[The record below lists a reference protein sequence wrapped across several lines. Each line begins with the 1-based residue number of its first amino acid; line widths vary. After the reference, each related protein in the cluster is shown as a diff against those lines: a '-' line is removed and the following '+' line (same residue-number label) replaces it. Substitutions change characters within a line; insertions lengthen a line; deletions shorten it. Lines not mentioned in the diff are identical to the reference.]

1 MTAKSRFLFGED
13 FRADPAPA
21 ADAPDPCAEAAAAAY
36 EAGMAAGRAEAAAE
50 TERRL
55 AEALAFVGTGLAAGL
70 GRIEAAE
77 AAIEGEAFGFFE
89 ALARALAGQALA
101 ETPLAPFREAAE
113 TAFRHLRGVPHLA
126 VRVPPELVEGADA
139 TLGRMARE
147 RGYEGRIIVLGEDG
161 LGPGDVRFE
170 WADGGAVA
178 DRQATDAAIAAALA
192 AGREASA
199 AGRIGSREEGTGP

>member
-1 MTAKSRFLFGED
+1 MTTARRFLFGED

-21 ADAPDPCAEAAAAAY
+21 ADAPDPCAEAVATAY
-36 EAGMAAGRAEAAAE
+36 AEGVAAGRAEAAAE

-55 AEALAFVGTGLAAGL
+55 AEALASVGSGLAAGL

-77 AAIEGEAFGFFE
+77 RAIETEAFGFFE

-101 ETPLAPFREAAE
+101 EAPMAAFREAAD

-126 VRVPPELVEGADA
+126 VRVPSALVEGADA
-139 TLGRMARE
+139 MLGRMARE
-147 RGYEGRIIVLGEDG
+147 RGYEGRVIVLGEDG

-170 WADGGAVA
+170 WADGGAQG
-178 DRQATDAAIAAALA
+178 DRQAVEDAVAAALA
-192 AGREASA
+192 AGR
-199 AGRIGSREEGTGP
+199 AGARDGDGES

>member
-1 MTAKSRFLFGED
+1 MTAKRRFLFGED

-21 ADAPDPCAEAAAAAY
+21 ADAPDPCAEAVAAAY
-36 EAGMAAGRAEAAAE
+36 AAGVAAGRAEAAAE

-55 AEALAFVGTGLAAGL
+55 AEALAAIGTGLAAGL
-70 GRIEAAE
+70 GRIGTAE
-77 AAIEGEAFGFFE
+77 AAIEAEAFGFFE

-126 VRVPPELVEGADA
+126 VRVPSDLVEGADA
-139 TLGRMARE
+139 TLGRLARE

-170 WADGGAVA
+170 WADGGAVS
-178 DRQATDAAIAAALA
+178 DRQATDDAIAAALA
-192 AGREASA
+192 AGRA
-199 AGRIGSREEGTGP
+199 GSREGETGS